1 MRTYSESP
9 WSDTPNAQ
17 VKTFVT
23 QLDERQIECANFTVT
38 ISNVDN
44 TVFFVG
50 HMKLSGLYKNEFL
63 EDYNKRNYQSW
74 DKTAKVFTGGEN
86 DQEIWRTK
94 QETGKK
100 EYDSAAALR

>member
-1 MRTYSESP
+1 
-9 WSDTPNAQ
+9 
-17 VKTFVT
+17 
-23 QLDERQIECANFTVT
+23 
-38 ISNVDN
+38 
-44 TVFFVG
+44 
-50 HMKLSGLYKNEFL
+50 MKLSGLYKNEFL

-100 EYDSAAALR
+100 